1 MSAGVVEG
9 PEDTQ
14 DLRRYRGISKMSA
27 IDHVSEGNLD
37 AKSPRL
43 TEEPEII
50 KFVRIDAAQWEWDW
64 APERYD
70 PRKAKALFESHI
82 EEALEAEELGFDGL
96 FLTEHHFDGWTVLPS
111 PNIFLTVLAM
121 KTKRLRLGT
130 GVHVLSIH
138 SPIRLAEE
146 AGMIDVLSN
155 GRLEVGLGK
164 GNFECEWDR
173 YTPPRSEANAR
184 FDENFELFLKALTEN
199 SFTYEGKWNRVSKPS
214 TIYPKPLQNPLPI
227 WIAGTTPDSVI
238 KVGRLG
244 QNLASTGIP
253 DGGER
258 FERYLEAGRKAGHE
272 FSGANYMIVTSVI
285 IAPTDQEA
293 RRIAEKNRQIMLDA
307 LQLRGYT
314 LESPD
319 LIATLPFFSG
329 AVVGSPST
337 VRGQLIYL
345 LNDTR
350 ARRLIVNLRF
360 RGIPSEASRQSQR
373 LFATEVMPHL
383 RHLPIR

>member
-1 MSAGVVEG
+1 MSAVD
-9 PEDTQ
+9 P
-14 DLRRYRGISKMSA
+14 
-27 IDHVSEGNLD
+27 VSDNRAPGRI
-37 AKSPRL
+37 PRL

-50 KFVRIDAAQWEWDW
+50 KFVRVDAAQWEWDW
-64 APERYD
+64 APEKYD
-70 PRKAKALFESHI
+70 PVKAKVLFDSHI
-82 EEALEAEELGFDGL
+82 EEIVEAEELGFDGV
-96 FLTEHHFDGWTVLPS
+96 FLTEHHFDGWTILPS

-155 GRLEVGLGK
+155 GRVEVGLGK

-173 YTPPRSEANAR
+173 YTPPRSEATAR
-184 FDENFELFLKALTEN
+184 FDEHYELFLKALTEN
-199 SFTYEGKWNRVSKPS
+199 NFTYEGRWNRVAKPS

-227 WIAGTTPDSVI
+227 WIAGTNPESI
-238 KVGRLG
+238 NKIGGLG
-244 QNLASTGIP
+244 QNLASAGIP

-272 FSGANYMIVTSVI
+272 FEGSNYMIVTSII
-285 IAPTDQEA
+285 IAPTDAEA
-293 RRIAEKNRQIMLDA
+293 RVIAERNKQIMLKT
-307 LQLRGYT
+307 LELRGCRMD
-314 LESPD
+314 SPEV
-319 LIATLPFFSG
+319 IATLPFFSG
-329 AVVGSPST
+329 ALVGSPGT
-337 VRGQLIYL
+337 VRDQLIYL

-350 ARRLIVNLRF
+350 ARRLIVNIRF
-360 RGIPSEASRQSQR
+360 RGINSEDSRQSQH
-373 LFATEVMPHL
+373 LFATEVIPHL

>member
-1 MSAGVVEG
+1 MSAV
-9 PEDTQ
+9 
-14 DLRRYRGISKMSA
+14 
-27 IDHVSEGNLD
+27 NLVLD
-37 AKSPRL
+37 NSLPGRIPRL

-50 KFVRIDAAQWEWDW
+50 KFVRIDAAQWESDW

-70 PRKAKALFESHI
+70 PGKTKVLFDSHV
-82 EEALEAEELGFDGL
+82 EEALEAEALGFDGI

-111 PNIFLTVLAM
+111 PNIFLTVLAI

-164 GNFECEWDR
+164 GNFEFEWDR
-173 YTPPRSEANAR
+173 YTPPRSESTAR

-199 SFTYEGKWNRVSKPS
+199 NFTFEGRWNRVAKPS

-227 WIAGTTPDSVI
+227 WIAGRNPDSVI
-238 KVGRLG
+238 KVGSLG
-244 QNLASTGIP
+244 QNLASGGIP

-258 FERYLEAGRKAGHE
+258 FERYLEACRKAGHE
-272 FSGANYMIVTSVI
+272 FSGANYMIVTSII

-293 RRIAEKNRQIMLDA
+293 RRISEKNRAIMINTFER
-307 LQLRGYT
+307 RGYT
-314 LESPD
+314 MDSPD
-319 LIATLPFFSG
+319 MAATLPFFSG
-329 AVVGSPST
+329 ALVGSPST
-337 VRGQLIYL
+337 VRDQLIFL

-350 ARRLIVNLRF
+350 ARRLIVNMRF
-360 RGIPSEASRQSQR
+360 RGISSEESRQSQR

-383 RHLPIR
+383 RHLPLR

>member
-1 MSAGVVEG
+1 MAAVDRVSDNSL
-9 PEDTQ
+9 P
-14 DLRRYRGISKMSA
+14 RRT
-27 IDHVSEGNLD
+27 
-37 AKSPRL
+37 PRL

-64 APERYD
+64 APEKYD
-70 PRKAKALFESHI
+70 PRKAKVLFDSHI
-82 EEALEAEELGFDGL
+82 EEALEAEELGFDGI

-164 GNFECEWDR
+164 GNFEFEWDR
-173 YTPPRSEANAR
+173 YTPPRSEATAR
-184 FDENFELFLKALTEN
+184 FDEHFELFLKALTEN
-199 SFTYEGKWNRVSKPS
+199 NFTYEGRWNRVAKPS

-227 WIAGTTPDSVI
+227 WIAGSSPDSVI
-238 KVGRLG
+238 KVGSLG
-244 QNLASTGIP
+244 QNLASAGIP

-258 FERYLEAGRKAGHE
+258 FERYLEAGRKAGHK
-272 FSGANYMIVTSVI
+272 FSGSNYIVVTSII

-293 RRIAEKNRQIMLDA
+293 RRIAERNRQIMINTFEM
-307 LQLRGYT
+307 RGYKMD
-314 LESPD
+314 SPD
-319 LIATLPFFSG
+319 MVATLPFFSG
-329 AVVGSPST
+329 ALVGSPST
-337 VRGQLIYL
+337 VRDQLIYL

-360 RGIPSEASRQSQR
+360 RGITSEASRQSQH